1 MPLFYE
7 DKLTKGKEEGVCKEE
22 KSGEVKYPNLILLLA
37 LFFFSLS
44 CGIESIFQSQSFTFG
59 LCGPHKLTP
68 QQVCTNYDQTNQ
80 ILQAAFLEGFALR
93 IWWFVSTT
101 RSF

>member
-7 DKLTKGKEEGVCKEE
+7 DKLTKAKEETVSKEE
-22 KSGEVKYPNLILLLA
+22 KSKEVKYPNLILLLA

-68 QQVCTNYDQTNQ
+68 QQVSTNQ
-80 ILQAAFLEGFALR
+80 VLPLVFCR
-93 IWWFVSTT
+93 
-101 RSF
+101 